1 MQIAQVSSGR
11 IRNSEGIRKSVGKL
25 KEWLAKS
32 SPAINAR
39 LAGFLYLISG
49 MAYSY
54 ADGNVHGK
62 ILVSGDA
69 AATAHNI
76 LTNGRLLQ
84 LSFASNLVSFV
95 LYIAVTLLLYELLK
109 PVNWSI
115 SLLAAFFSMAG
126 CVIGAA
132 GSFFTIAPLTIL
144 GGATYLSAFKAEQ
157 LQAMALLSLNMIAV
171 VASISMVFFGCY
183 CILLGYLIL
192 RSTFMPRIIGAF
204 LIVAGLTYQLF
215 LSPPLAANYFSHF
228 VMPAGALGEGSLILW
243 LLIFGVNSQRWR
255 QQAGA
260 AGEYGTF
267 SGAES

>member
-1 MQIAQVSSGR
+1 MSTM
-11 IRNSEGIRKSVGKL
+11 

-32 SPAINAR
+32 SPALKAR
-39 LAGFLYLISG
+39 LTGVLYLISG

-76 LTNGRLLQ
+76 LTNGKLLQ
-84 LSFASNLVSFV
+84 LAFASNLISTV
-95 LYIAVTLLLYELLK
+95 LYIAVTLLLYDLLK
-109 PVNWSI
+109 PVNRSVA
-115 SLLAAFFSMAG
+115 LLAAFFSMAG
-126 CVIGAA
+126 CVIGAF
-132 GSFFTIAPLTIL
+132 GSLFTIAPLTIL
-144 GGATYLSAFKAEQ
+144 EGTQYLSVFKAEQ
-157 LQAMALLSLNMIAV
+157 LQALALLSLNLNGI
-171 VASISMVFFGCY
+171 VAGISMVLFGCY
-183 CILLGYLIL
+183 CILLGYLVL

-204 LIVAGLTYQLF
+204 LIIAGLTYQIF
-215 LSPPLAANYFSHF
+215 LSPPLAADLFSRV

-260 AGEYGTF
+260 TAV
-267 SGAES
+267 

>member
-1 MQIAQVSSGR
+1 M
-11 IRNSEGIRKSVGKL
+11 SVGKL
-25 KEWLAKS
+25 KEWIAKS

-76 LTNGRLLQ
+76 LANGRLLQ
-84 LSFASNLVSFV
+84 LSFASNLISSV

-109 PVNWSI
+109 PVNPSI

-126 CVIGAA
+126 CVIGAF
-132 GSFFTIAPLTIL
+132 GSLLTIAPLTIL
-144 GGATYLSAFKAEQ
+144 GGAPYMNVFTAEQ
-157 LQAMALLSLNMIAV
+157 LQALALLSLNLQNT
-171 VASISMVFFGCY
+171 VAGISMVLFGCY
-183 CILLGYLIL
+183 CILIGSLIL
-192 RSTFMPRIIGAF
+192 RSKFMPRIIGAF
-204 LIVAGLTYQLF
+204 LILAGLTYQVF
-215 LSPPLAANYFSHF
+215 LSPPVAAILFSRV
-228 VMPAGALGEGSLILW
+228 VMPAGMLGEGSLFLW
-243 LLIFGVNSQRWR
+243 LLIFGVNSQRWK

-260 AGEYGTF
+260 A
-267 SGAES
+267 A